1 MTELY
6 RLGAT
11 QEAIRLHDT
20 YPWRIELLREE
31 TSIGNFFDRTSQLSR
46 EVYFAPSTPE
56 LSNFR
61 AEIETGFDLQT
72 VEKVVNIQD
81 FGNGEY
87 EIFNPLYST
96 SVVYVINL
104 IPNNIPSALMFL
116 NQVTASYKVHAHV
129 VPSNKNEVYCTYVP
143 YSSAPSLPSASGVIW
158 FKRVS

>member
-1 MTELY
+1 MSKIKINIIALCVTLFFSA
-6 RLGAT
+6 GSFAVP
-11 QEAIRLHDT
+11 AILCPSAANIKAN
-20 YPWRIELLREE
+20 YAQ
-31 TSIGNFFDRTSQLSR
+31 GN
-46 EVYFAPSTPE
+46 
-56 LSNFR
+56 N
-61 AEIETGFDLQT
+61 
-72 VEKVVNIQD
+72 NIQD